1 MKDILLIDDRVTGY
15 IIIFFVA
22 SIIITGIVYLMMS
35 NNFIIFGND
44 MSLMQMSK
52 ELDLPNCSDK
62 LISLKDVNGN
72 RMCK

>member
-35 NNFIIFGND
+35 NNFILFGND
-44 MSLMQMSK
+44 MSLMQMSN